1 MDYSKEFQAQS
12 FGQIVLKHK
21 KLPIYMTKEFS
32 FYRCVE
38 FKPDFYGKTVS
49 ELFNG
54 NLRFSSG
61 RYSTLFPNRKISYW
75 SSSPSLA
82 RAEIKS
88 HGAGCDMLTFHAY
101 DDATSFEPFLG
112 IEEPLIIV
120 DGRECGIQELI
131 DKLDNDEEL
140 SLYEKE
146 YFEQIIN
153 ESIDCI
159 AYNSKVRKGEE
170 NYIFLEKGFKKLA
183 LRSLKLRFGRKN
195 GGSHAYIQCAYGS
208 DYLPYLK
215 GYGFYFEPKCK
226 IMMNE
231 EYMKSE
237 EFLTRK
243 SNLDR
248 RMIRNSFNKN

>member
-131 DKLDNDEEL
+131 DKLDNDDDVNEL
-140 SLYEKE
+140 KQYTTEQLLQAAEADPSLSDFLHKL
-146 YFEQIIN
+146 
-153 ESIDCI
+153 
-159 AYNSKVRKGEE
+159 YNIVGEDDQE
-170 NYIFLEKGFKKLA
+170 A
-183 LRSLKLRFGRKN
+183 S
-195 GGSHAYIQCAYGS
+195 S
-208 DYLPYLK
+208 DTETTNWSS
-215 GYGFYFEPKCK
+215 G
-226 IMMNE
+226 
-231 EYMKSE
+231 
-237 EFLTRK
+237 
-243 SNLDR
+243 
-248 RMIRNSFNKN
+248 